1 MTQIQPGDVEVDSI
15 AEKVTNGEVWMLNGV
30 INYR

>member
-1 MTQIQPGDVEVDSI
+1 MKQIQPGDVEVDSI